1 MVIKLPVQRPVHQHQ
16 PPACVEAALC
26 QHSLCASHQHSL
38 GHITSISMQY
48 YSVGW
53 VVFSYN
59 NTLIRLFSLY
69 TGLIHNLLLTMK
81 ENTKNIWHRISL
93 IPRGNGWDEHRPQCL
108 STALQPGPVEVSAGG
123 GAEVA
128 RCWTSAADDP
138 SVFGFHN
145 HGEGSSLE
153 PSPRW
158 KRLLTPS

>member
-16 PPACVEAALC
+16 LQHQPPACVEASLC
-26 QHSLCASHQHSL
+26 QHSLCAGHQHRL

-59 NTLIRLFSLY
+59 TSIRLFCLY
-69 TGLIHNLLLTMK
+69 TGLIHVLLYWPWKKTPK
-81 ENTKNIWHRISL
+81 ISDIGFL
-93 IPRGNGWDEHRPQCL
+93 YHGNGWDEHRPQCL

-145 HGEGSSLE
+145 HGEG
-153 PSPRW
+153 PY
-158 KRLLTPS
+158 

>member
-16 PPACVEAALC
+16 LQPPDCTVSRLHFVNIPFVPVINTALVT
-26 QHSLCASHQHSL
+26 LHQYQCS
-38 GHITSISMQY
+38 IT
-48 YSVGW
+48 VW

-59 NTLIRLFSLY
+59 TLIRLFCLY
-69 TGLIHNLLLTMK
+69 TGLIHVLLLTMK

-93 IPRGNGWDEHRPQCL
+93 PLYQPQCL

-123 GAEVA
+123 GAKVA
-128 RCWTSAADDP
+128 RCRTSAADDP

-145 HGEGSSLE
+145 HGEGPSLG

-158 KRLLTPS
+158 KRLLMPS